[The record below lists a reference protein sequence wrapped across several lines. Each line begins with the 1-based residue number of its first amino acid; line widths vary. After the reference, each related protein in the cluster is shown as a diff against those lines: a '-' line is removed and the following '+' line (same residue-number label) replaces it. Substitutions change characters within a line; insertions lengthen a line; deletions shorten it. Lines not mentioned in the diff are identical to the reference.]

1 MAQTK
6 LDQVLADLAGTRDD
20 FDARRDV
27 LERAAHLL
35 LHKTALGGQ
44 LIARVCA
51 AQEDDLALED
61 LFDLGSIGVNYAC
74 LEIGRIPAAAASIAR
89 GVWCFGMTAS

>member
-6 LDQVLADLAGTRDD
+6 LDQVFAELADTRDD

-44 LIARVCA
+44 VVARACA
-51 AQEDDLALED
+51 AQEDDLALEARHQED
-61 LFDLGSIGVNYAC
+61 PRH
-74 LEIGRIPAAAASIAR
+74 GRHS
-89 GVWCFGMTAS
+89 